1 MKKKSGW
8 IKRVFIDVNEYH
20 KTMTSPERYRRFRRT
35 LFLVMAVTFLIPLIM
50 TTWLSYYEYRSSMLS
65 YLRWNAESA
74 TRTIE
79 TFLSEFQAVLAYTA
93 SDHTYEELIDQDNL
107 KKVFHRLKSNYPGVV
122 DLGVLDQF
130 GIQKSYAGPYELL
143 GKDYSDRECFKVVI
157 ASKTFIG
164 KVEMGYRKVPHF
176 CIAVSGF
183 TSNTGESWVF
193 RASIDVTTL
202 DKYIGNIGT
211 GALSDIFLVSWKG
224 EPQLQSSS
232 RYFGAPLSPYPFALP
247 HNRIGITISEET
259 SIQNDV
265 VVTAVSY
272 LEGTPW
278 ALVLL
283 KHGYLYGKDWSFFK
297 ARLFFIVMISTFLA
311 LLVILRITNLFVG
324 RIREADERRE
334 SMLAEIEHTSK
345 LASIGR
351 LAAGVAHEINNP
363 LAIISEKTGLIM
375 DLLEISEDFT
385 HKAKIASQ
393 IKGTSDAVER
403 CKVITHRLLGFAR
416 RMDVSLEHININS
429 LMREVLSFLDKEALY
444 KGIHFDMNLGA
455 SLPTIESDRGQL
467 QQIFLNLINN
477 AIDAIDKDGV
487 VIITTKLRNQNSI
500 QVDITDNGKG
510 IPQEIIS
517 HIFEPFF
524 TTKDSGEKKGTGL
537 GLFITYGLVKKLD
550 GQITVRSRVG
560 VGTTF
565 TVILPTKINLR
576 RRTFDVK
583 SEGTHS

>member
-130 GIQKSYAGPYELL
+130 GIQKAYAGPYELL

-444 KGIHFDMNLGA
+444 KGIHFDLNLGA

>member
-211 GALSDIFLVSWKG
+211 GALSDIFLVSWQG

>member
-1 MKKKSGW
+1 MKKEPGW
-8 IKRVFIDVNEYH
+8 IKRVFIDSHEYH

-35 LFLVMAVTFLIPLIM
+35 LFLVMAITFLIPLIM

-65 YLRWNAESA
+65 NLRWNAESA
-74 TRTIE
+74 TKTIE
-79 TFLSEFQAVLAYTA
+79 TFLSEFQTVLAYTA
-93 SDHTYEELIDQDNL
+93 SGYTYEELIDQENL
-107 KKVFHRLKSNYPGVV
+107 KKVFRRLKSNYPGVV
-122 DLGVLDQF
+122 DLGVLDHA
-130 GIQKSYAGPYELL
+130 GIQRAYAGPYELL

-157 ASKTFIG
+157 ANKTFIG
-164 KVEMGYRKVPHF
+164 MVEMGYRNVPHF

-183 TSNTGESWVF
+183 TSKTGQSWVF

>member
-1 MKKKSGW
+1 MKKESGW
-8 IKRVFIDVNEYH
+8 IKRVFIDANEYH